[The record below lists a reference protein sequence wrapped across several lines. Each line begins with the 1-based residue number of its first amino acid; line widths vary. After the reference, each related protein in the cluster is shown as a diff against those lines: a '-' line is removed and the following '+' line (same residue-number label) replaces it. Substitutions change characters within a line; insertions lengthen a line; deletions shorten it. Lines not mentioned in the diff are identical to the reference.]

1 MKSRSLLF
9 AMVLA
14 VVGTF
19 QVAAQSVQEKVPF
32 TLSGIWQMC
41 FYRSSQPGIPG
52 ELKTGNT
59 LKILSDVGRFSNVV
73 MMPTGAIVIGYGT
86 YTIDSDSTYTE
97 NVEKNIHLPQLNNQK
112 NVLHYTLKDQNKV
125 MVLKYFLKD
134 DIDGNRIDS
143 CCYETWKRVDMPSK
157 YPENIV
163 R

>member
-59 LKILSDVGRFSNVV
+59 LKILSDDGRFSNVV
-73 MMPTGAIVIGYGT
+73 MMPTGAIVIGYGCILLIQT
-86 YTIDSDSTYTE
+86 
-97 NVEKNIHLPQLNNQK
+97 
-112 NVLHYTLKDQNKV
+112 VLTLK
-125 MVLKYFLKD
+125 MSR
-134 DIDGNRIDS
+134 RIS
-143 CCYETWKRVDMPSK
+143 IYLSLIIRKTCFIIR
-157 YPENIV
+157 
-163 R
+163 

>member
-1 MKSRSLLF
+1 
-9 AMVLA
+9 
-14 VVGTF
+14 
-19 QVAAQSVQEKVPF
+19 
-32 TLSGIWQMC
+32 
-41 FYRSSQPGIPG
+41 
-52 ELKTGNT
+52 
-59 LKILSDVGRFSNVV
+59 

-143 CCYETWKRVDMPSK
+143 WCYETWKRVDMPSK

>member
-14 VVGTF
+14 VAGTF

-59 LKILSDVGRFSNVV
+59 LKILSNVV

-143 CCYETWKRVDMPSK
+143 WCYETWKRVDMPSK